1 MECLSARMTQQEALT
16 ILKTGASAFL
26 TGEPGSGKT
35 HTIRE
40 YIRYL
45 QSAKV
50 PVAVTASTGIAAT
63 HLSGV
68 TLHSWSGIGVKKYL
82 SKYDV
87 DSIAS
92 TGRLA
97 RRIGR
102 TLVLIIDEVSMLDG
116 QILTDIDRVCREVKQ
131 STQPFG
137 GMQVVFVGDFFQ
149 LPPVTREGERPAQ
162 FAFTSPAWA
171 EARPLVCYL
180 SEQHR
185 QGDAVFLE
193 ILAALRANT
202 ITPQHCA
209 HLDRRCL
216 KSQEDPEARMTKLFA
231 HNVDVDRINQEELEK
246 IPGKRALFHMQATGA
261 PSRVEQLK
269 RSCLSP
275 ETLVLKEGAAVMFTK
290 NSPQGAFVNGTLGV
304 ILGLDPYSGY
314 PIVETR
320 SGRRIH
326 TEPMEWT
333 MEESGR
339 SLARVMQIPLRLAWA
354 MTIHKSQGMSLDA
367 AFMDLRQVF
376 VEGQGYVALS
386 RVRSLDGVFLAGYS
400 QQALAVHPDV
410 LARDHEFRE
419 QSTAISEV
427 FSRLSADERQTMH
440 QNFLRAVGG
449 APSTAEQ
456 EKKDG
461 VYSVERIRTQHA
473 NAYRNWQEQD
483 DAALTEQYRS
493 GESVQAIAHRL
504 GRKPGAIRS
513 RLRKKGLVND
523 G

>member
-1 MECLSARMTQQEALT
+1 MTQQEALT
-16 ILKTGASAFL
+16 ILKTGASVFL

-82 SKYDV
+82 SKYDI
-87 DSIAS
+87 DFIAS
-92 TGRLA
+92 TERLA

-102 TLVLIIDEVSMLDG
+102 TRVLIIDEVSMLDG
-116 QILTDIDRVCREVKQ
+116 QILTDVDRVCREVKQ
-131 STQPFG
+131 NSQPFG

-149 LPPVTREGERPAQ
+149 LPPVAKEGERPAR
-162 FAFTSPAWA
+162 FAFTSPTWA
-171 EARPLVCYL
+171 EVQPLVCYL

-193 ILAALRANT
+193 ILAALRTNT
-202 ITPQHCA
+202 ITAEHCA
-209 HLDRRCL
+209 HLDRRCAGSL
-216 KSQEDPEARMTKLFA
+216 RVPETQMTQLFS

-246 IPGKRALFHMQATGA
+246 IPGKRIMFHMQATGA
-261 PSRVEQLK
+261 SSRVEQLK

-304 ILGLDPYSGY
+304 IRGFDPYSGY

-320 SGRRIH
+320 AGRRIH

-339 SLARVMQIPLRLAWA
+339 ALARIMQIPLRLAWA

-386 RVRSLDGVFLAGYS
+386 RVRSLDGVFLAGYTR
-400 QQALAVHPDV
+400 QALAVHPDV
-410 LARDHEFRE
+410 LARDTEFRE
-419 QSTAISEV
+419 QSAALAET
-427 FSRLSADERQTMH
+427 FSRLPPEELQTMH
-440 QNFLRAVGG
+440 QNFLRAAGG
-449 APSTAEQ
+449 TQSSVEQ
-456 EKKDG
+456 QGNESNQRKA
-461 VYSVERIRTQHA
+461 YSVKRIRTKHA
-473 NAYRNWQEQD
+473 NAYRNWREED
-483 DAALTEQYRS
+483 DRILTDRYQS
-493 GESVQAIAHRL
+493 GETVQAIAEHL

-513 RLRKKGLVND
+513 RLRKKGLVED
-523 G
+523 A